1 VRIQQKRER
10 MVTTKVIVF
19 PVRGRRWAFA
29 AQAATPVASSSS
41 SSSVSQLWK
50 RLLSVPKFTDRA
62 QLLEQYVSTK
72 MHDKWAE
79 LGAQPSESIRYRI
92 YRYLKPPS
100 FYKPLT
106 FQDETMQE
114 LLKCLMM
121 NQAFCLKLQS
131 SEGVRTSA
139 FLWYFQCRLN
149 FFFQAMLI
157 DTSCSKLP

>member
-1 VRIQQKRER
+1 

-29 AQAATPVASSSS
+29 AQAATPVASSSSSS

-92 YRYLKPPS
+92 YRSAVPCEWSQGELMTLGVQYRAEVALSPS
-100 FYKPLT
+100 
-106 FQDETMQE
+106 
-114 LLKCLMM
+114 
-121 NQAFCLKLQS
+121 
-131 SEGVRTSA
+131 
-139 FLWYFQCRLN
+139 
-149 FFFQAMLI
+149 I
-157 DTSCSKLP
+157 I

>member
-41 SSSVSQLWK
+41 SSSSVSQLWK

-72 MHDKWAE
+72 VCVHFLSANQ
-79 LGAQPSESIRYRI
+79 LASIIATSYGER
-92 YRYLKPPS
+92 
-100 FYKPLT
+100 
-106 FQDETMQE
+106 QE
-114 LLKCLMM
+114 IHSLVTEEE
-121 NQAFCLKLQS
+121 A
-131 SEGVRTSA
+131 
-139 FLWYFQCRLN
+139 
-149 FFFQAMLI
+149 FFF
-157 DTSCSKLP
+157 TSGHFVSLQYF

>member
-1 VRIQQKRER
+1 VRIQEKRER

-29 AQAATPVASSSS
+29 AQAATPVASSSSSSS

-79 LGAQPSESIRYRI
+79 LGAQPSESIRHRI
-92 YRYLKPPS
+92 YRYLKP
-100 FYKPLT
+100 
-106 FQDETMQE
+106 
-114 LLKCLMM
+114 LL
-121 NQAFCLKLQS
+121 
-131 SEGVRTSA
+131 G
-139 FLWYFQCRLN
+139 
-149 FFFQAMLI
+149 
-157 DTSCSKLP
+157 

>member
-1 VRIQQKRER
+1 

-72 MHDKWAE
+72 VCVHFLSANQLASIIATSYGE
-79 LGAQPSESIRYRI
+79 RQEIHSLVTEEEPSSSSLAI
-92 YRYLKPPS
+92 LFLCS
-100 FYKPLT
+100 T
-106 FQDETMQE
+106 FEIHKATF
-114 LLKCLMM
+114 LC
-121 NQAFCLKLQS
+121 NQARFWGL
-131 SEGVRTSA
+131 
-139 FLWYFQCRLN
+139 
-149 FFFQAMLI
+149 
-157 DTSCSKLP
+157 

>member
-29 AQAATPVASSSS
+29 AQAATPVASSSSSS

-92 YRYLKPPS
+92 YSIGQR
-100 FYKPLT
+100 
-106 FQDETMQE
+106 
-114 LLKCLMM
+114 LLCRLP
-121 NQAFCLKLQS
+121 S
-131 SEGVRTSA
+131 SEQFLKTIPKETNNIDLIFPTSLNPRLVRRRVRHLA
-139 FLWYFQCRLN
+139 QR
-149 FFFQAMLI
+149 
-157 DTSCSKLP
+157 